1 MTLLIALALLQS
13 TPASPAPV
21 TDPIPLPGP
30 RTLGILDA
38 DRFDRC
44 HDAATDDAVTGMAE
58 AQAWLVA
65 GGGYVARQ
73 CLGFAQAKAGLYD
86 AAAVS
91 FATAAQEAEVARDW
105 RAANLWAQ
113 AGNAAL
119 AAGDPGAA
127 RGHLD
132 AALTQGRLTGL
143 ALGEAHLDRARA
155 SLALEDWARART
167 DLDLAAQHAAQDPL
181 VWLLS
186 ATLARRQDD
195 LARAQADIAVA
206 ARLGPRDA
214 AIALEAGN
222 IAITGDDVDAAETH
236 WRTALQLAGS
246 TALAAT
252 AQPRLDELR
261 GVQDAAL
268 IHLGTR
274 PASPLPDPNMTPSID
289 GYLEAGNSAYAAGD
303 WDTAERNWQN
313 VIAAAPAS
321 PQAAIAQARLERLL
335 ADRWSQEQ
343 TITSTPPPEPEPVPV
358 PVPVEQIQASEPQ

>member
-1 MTLLIALALLQS
+1 MTLLFALALLQS
-13 TPASPAPV
+13 APAAATPT

-44 HDAATDDAVTGMAE
+44 HDAATDNPPAGMVE

-86 AAAVS
+86 AAAIS

-186 ATLARRQDD
+186 ATLARRQDEMWK
-195 LARAQADIAVA
+195 AVADIAVA
-206 ARLGPRDA
+206 AQLAPRDA
-214 AIALEAGN
+214 AVALEAGN
-222 IAITGDDVDAAETH
+222 IAITNLDMDAAETH

-246 TALAAT
+246 TPLAET
-252 AQPRLDELR
+252 AR
-261 GVQDAAL
+261 
-268 IHLGTR
+268 
-274 PASPLPDPNMTPSID
+274 
-289 GYLEAGNSAYAAGD
+289 
-303 WDTAERNWQN
+303 
-313 VIAAAPAS
+313 
-321 PQAAIAQARLERLL
+321 ARLEELRLAREDQL
-335 ADRWSQEQ
+335 VHVGTYIPGQGPYDGPTLVTAEQ
-343 TITSTPPPEPEPVPV
+343 LEAIEPE
-358 PVPVEQIQASEPQ
+358 

>member
-1 MTLLIALALLQS
+1 MTLLLLAFALLQS
-13 TPASPAPV
+13 EPPPAAPI

-44 HDAATDDAVTGMAE
+44 HDAATENPPAGMVE
-58 AQAWLVA
+58 AQAWLVE

-73 CLGFAQAKAGLYD
+73 CLGFAQAKGGLYD
-86 AAAVS
+86 AAAIS

-132 AALTQGRLTGL
+132 AALAQGRLTGL

-155 SLALEDWARART
+155 SLALEDWPRARA

-186 ATLARRQDD
+186 ATLARRQDEMWK
-195 LARAQADIAVA
+195 AVADIAVA
-206 ARLGPRDA
+206 AQLAPRDA
-214 AIALEAGN
+214 AVALEAGN
-222 IAITGDDVDAAETH
+222 IAITNLDMDAAETH
-236 WRTALQLAGS
+236 WQTALQLAGTTPLAE
-246 TALAAT
+246 TA
-252 AQPRLDELR
+252 R
-261 GVQDAAL
+261 
-268 IHLGTR
+268 
-274 PASPLPDPNMTPSID
+274 
-289 GYLEAGNSAYAAGD
+289 
-303 WDTAERNWQN
+303 
-313 VIAAAPAS
+313 
-321 PQAAIAQARLERLL
+321 ARLEELRLAREDQL
-335 ADRWSQEQ
+335 VHYGTR
-343 TITSTPPPEPEPVPV
+343 TSSPALDAPVAIPT
-358 PVPVEQIQASEPQ
+358 EDQSGAGEPQ